1 MDPALPA
8 APWLLA
14 LAALASAL
22 ASVMTWRAV
31 PWQGRQSALVMAAA
45 MLVASVTGVGSGW
58 GIALGAVLLGSAM
71 LGTVGVRG
79 RPDAALCSHRALVAL
94 VLAICAFQGVSTGT
108 GVAPGVIGGEHGSH
122 GLTGVLSAFGV
133 VGVIGV
139 VLWTIASEWFVES
152 RHQGRTAA
160 FLTVQA
166 WSMAAG
172 AAVLC
177 LGL

>member
-1 MDPALPA
+1 VDPALPA

-79 RPDAALCSHRALVAL
+79 RPDAALCCHRALVAL

-108 GVAPGVIGGEHGSH
+108 GVLEGEHGSH
-122 GLTGVLSAFGV
+122 GLTGVLSVFGV